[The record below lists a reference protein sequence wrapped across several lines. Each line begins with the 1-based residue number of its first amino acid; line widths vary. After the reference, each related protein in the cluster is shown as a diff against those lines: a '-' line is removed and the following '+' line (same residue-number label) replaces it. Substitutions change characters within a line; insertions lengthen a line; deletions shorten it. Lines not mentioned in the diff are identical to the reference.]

1 MTSRHVGPAEAAHA
15 AAASAIQELYEEA
28 LRHLDV
34 VARSLGAAA
43 PAAEEAGQPHEPHT
57 DGGHPTLELP
67 RRLISPVAAAA

>member
-1 MTSRHVGPAEAAHA
+1 MNSRHVGPAEAAHA

-28 LRHLDV
+28 LRHLDA

-43 PAAEEAGQPHEPHT
+43 PAAQEAGEPQKPHA
-57 DGGHPTLELP
+57 DGVHPTLELP